1 MAGNP
6 RLDFLSARR
15 VAVAQSLGAESGM
28 MLVIKPLEIVMS
40 RTVRDWGTG
49 ARGSLSMKRGMKSLM
64 KRGMKRVVM
73 NTAVACTLVPMWAMA
88 GTAMTTAGAVEMVF
102 LQCACLC
109 VEGVPQTLCSSVE
122 EAQQRPSVCGQQQCP
137 DYVAVEAQGS
147 RYVSP
152 HAFAD
157 NCRDVRVWDAA
168 REAYDG
174 IKVCDVLEL
183 SVAPTRR

>member
-1 MAGNP
+1 MADSLH
-6 RLDFLSARR
+6 LDSLAGRG
-15 VAVAQSLGAESGM
+15 VAVAQLLSSNRGM
-28 MLVIKPLEIVMS
+28 MLAAKPVEIVMS
-40 RTVRDWGTG
+40 RTVRVWSKWV
-49 ARGSLSMKRGMKSLM
+49 RGC
-64 KRGMKRVVM
+64 VVM
-73 NTAVACTLVPMWAMA
+73 NAVAACMLMPMWATA
-88 GTAMTTAGAVEMVF
+88 GTAMTFTGAVNIAF
-102 LQCACLC
+102 LQCGCLC

-137 DYVAVEAQGS
+137 DYVAVEAMGS

-183 SVAPTRR
+183 PVAPTRR

>member
-1 MAGNP
+1 
-6 RLDFLSARR
+6 
-15 VAVAQSLGAESGM
+15 M

-49 ARGSLSMKRGMKSLM
+49 ARGSLSMKRGMK
-64 KRGMKRVVM
+64 RVVM
-73 NTAVACTLVPMWAMA
+73 NTAVACILVPMWAMA
-88 GTAMTTAGAVEMVF
+88 GTTMTTAGAVELVF
-102 LQCACLC
+102 LQCGCLC